1 MSRFKRATEKL
12 AFGVALV
19 SSSLLAGCSQPFNQL
34 QSEQAQIVEV
44 RADANMDVSQCQWKG
59 DVRGSEGHWYT
70 YLFFSNASLTEGAV
84 NEIKNQTTAL
94 GGDTVLL
101 LTPVDFE
108 TSVTLFGTA
117 YRCKK

>member
-1 MSRFKRATEKL
+1 MSRFNRFLSKTGWGITL
-12 AFGVALV
+12 ASFT
-19 SSSLLAGCSQPFNQL
+19 LLSGCSQPFNQL
-34 QSEQAQIVEV
+34 QSERAQTVEV
-44 RADANMDVSQCQWKG
+44 RADANIDVSQCQWKG

-70 YLFFSNASLTEGAV
+70 YLFFSNKSLTEGAV
-84 NEIKNQTTAL
+84 NEIKNQTAAL

-108 TSVTLFGTA
+108 TSVTLFGSA

>member
-1 MSRFKRATEKL
+1 M
-12 AFGVALV
+12 ALV
-19 SSSLLAGCSQPFNQL
+19 STTLLAGCSQPFNQL

-84 NEIKNQTTAL
+84 NEIKIKRRRWVATPYCCSH
-94 GGDTVLL
+94 LL
-101 LTPVDFE
+101 ILRR
-108 TSVTLFGTA
+108 L
-117 YRCKK
+117 